1 MSILEKMPEELR
13 PELSESFLGTIRK
26 HCFFA
31 TKNKHDTGAIDL
43 TVPNLRFRFRNLN
56 TIETTVESM
65 DEKWLYL
72 SIQYEKTRRNIK
84 IALPGH
90 RTDKIKQILRG
101 GIIDEV
107 LSTMSPQLESNQD
120 LVVFLNKLEATG
132 LGFVSSV

>member
-1 MSILEKMPEELR
+1 
-13 PELSESFLGTIRK
+13 
-26 HCFFA
+26 
-31 TKNKHDTGAIDL
+31 
-43 TVPNLRFRFRNLN
+43 
-56 TIETTVESM
+56 M